1 MSTEATA
8 TSKEVKPGVRYI
20 VDNLK
25 YPDYIR
31 NHGVFQKLSKVA
43 KVFPSIGLPNV
54 QEDCDYSNIP
64 DAKADAQNLLVT
76 DVRNAL
82 YKVMDSYACKQ
93 SVRGLATDFYN
104 QLSSYYP
111 QMVVEEEGKINIK
124 FVLDCGTWDGKPF
137 AKKGEGFFKAYNKL
151 VEKCK
156 EEGGINL
163 AALETMQ
170 NFKNFSSSNVGGR
183 KYKLI
188 FSSVGEEGAWDIA
201 TISMRGISSCQTWG
215 TPQSRGLIGSI
226 SSRYVGVIY
235 VTSGEKFNEYGS
247 RMIRRT
253 LVRFAINRKTKKPG
267 LLLDRV
273 YPADCPNARKLF
285 KEFLTKRTGLPVLF
299 SGETGWGDYD
309 LPTDSYWKFVTMAQ
323 GDYTYMDTKIP
334 WMPAQV
340 PTPPKDPYNY
350 HNRLLQLD
358 HELQTRIHNA
368 ISKMADEYV
377 ATKNEHKEVFKGGVA
392 NLLVSMRKA
401 YGGGVYI
408 SCCLPRL
415 YDYAR
420 NNSPWM
426 PRVDNCETTVEYER
440 QAIRAALQHLKT
452 IEPAIRGNYSRMG
465 KWTKF
470 YPKSM
475 EKLITLVLSQYKKE
489 LIAAYKNLLK
499 N

>member
-8 TSKEVKPGVRYI
+8 TLKEVKSGVRYI
-20 VDNLK
+20 IDNLK

-31 NHGVFQKLSKVA
+31 NHGVFQKLSKVS

-54 QEDCDYSNIP
+54 QEECDYNNVP
-64 DAKADAQNLLVT
+64 DAKADAQNLLIT
-76 DVRNAL
+76 DVRTAL
-82 YKVMDSYACKQ
+82 YKVMDSYGCKQ
-93 SVRGLATDFYN
+93 PIRTLASDFYN
-104 QLSSYYP
+104 HLSNYYP
-111 QMVVEEEGKINIK
+111 QMIVEEEGRINIK
-124 FVLDCGTWDGKPF
+124 FTLDCGIWDGKPF
-137 AKKGEGFFKAYNKL
+137 VKKGEGFFKAYNKL

-156 EEGGINL
+156 EEAGINL

-170 NFKNFSSSNVGGR
+170 YFKSFSSSNVGGK

-201 TISMRGISSCQTWG
+201 TISMRGINSCQTWG

-235 VTSGEKFNEYGS
+235 ITSGEKFNEYGP
-247 RMIRRT
+247 RMIRRR

-273 YPADCPNARKLF
+273 YPADFPNARKIF

-299 SGETGWGDYD
+299 SGESGWGDYE
-309 LPTDSYWKFVTMAQ
+309 LPIDSYWKFVTMAQ

-334 WMPAQV
+334 WMPAKS
-340 PTPPKDPYNY
+340 PPPPKDPYTY
-350 HNRLLQLD
+350 YNRLLQLD
-358 HELQTRIHNA
+358 HDLRTRIHNA

-377 ATKNEHKEVFKGGVA
+377 DTKKEHKELFKGGIV
-392 NLLVSMRKA
+392 NLFVSMRKHL
-401 YGGGVYI
+401 GGGAYI
-408 SCCLPRL
+408 TTSLPRL
-415 YDYAR
+415 YDYAV
-420 NNSPWM
+420 NNAAWLPQ
-426 PRVDNCETTVEYER
+426 VNDCENPAEYER
-440 QAIRAALQHLKT
+440 QAIRAAFKQLKT
-452 IEPAIRGNYSRMG
+452 IETAIKANYSRMG

-470 YPKSM
+470 YPKSI
-475 EKLITLVLSQYKKE
+475 EKLVAIIIDQYKKE
-489 LIAAYKNLLK
+489 LIVAYKNLLK